1 MRATSHRSQACPS
14 CRESAPVTTAAA
26 DLAESMK
33 LLSAAL
39 TSGSGLHAGYLWKH
53 EGNASVADVIAEVY
67 YINVGSARE
76 RRQNMESQ
84 LEQFQ
89 KRNSVRYARF
99 KAVTPSDQ
107 RVQEFAASTSF
118 QKMMHHHHHDH
129 HQKIGSKAKIG
140 SNNRQKSYLRKQ
152 LKVQLIGSKACGLSH
167 FDLWRLLLKDSD
179 ALLSEA
185 PFALVLEDDA
195 VLSADA
201 LDALPERLR
210 DIPEE
215 ADMIL
220 LGFWGSKRPEDEVAA
235 GIYKAQLPFHFLNGT
250 EDQFFYGGSHAYL
263 LRLDSLPRMI
273 AFVGRG
279 LSIYPDEVTA
289 YSSVPG
295 SVRKYVLYPPLVHL
309 KLGERKSLHP
319 GLEDRIMEADPD
331 MVPTS

>member
-1 MRATSHRSQACPS
+1 MRLRALLLLGLVGVGAADLCNEGDEPQVPGRSLLQ
-14 CRESAPVTTAAA
+14 RKRTAPVTKAAA
-26 DLAESMK
+26 DLAESIK

-39 TSGSGLHAGYLWKH
+39 ASGSGLHAGDSRKR

-67 YINVGSARE
+67 YINVGSDRE
-76 RRQNMESQ
+76 RRQDMESQ

-99 KAVTPSDQ
+99 NAVTPSDQ

-118 QKMMHHHHHDH
+118 HTMDSFK
-129 HQKIGSKAKIG
+129 
-140 SNNRQKSYLRKQ
+140 
-152 LKVQLIGSKACGLSH
+152 IGSKACGLSH

-179 ALLSEA
+179 ALPSKA

-195 VLSADA
+195 VLSADT

-220 LGFWGSKRPEDEVAA
+220 LGFVGSKRQEDEVAD
-235 GIYKAQLPFHFLNGT
+235 GVYKARFPFHISNGT
-250 EDQFFYGGSHAYL
+250 KDQYFYAGSHAYL

-273 AFVGRG
+273 AFVEHG
-279 LSIYPDEVTA
+279 LNFYPDEVTA

-295 SVRKYVLYPPLVHL
+295 SVRKYALYPPLVHL
-309 KLGERKSLHP
+309 KLGEKNSIHP
-319 GLEDRIMEADPD
+319 GLKDLIMEADPD
-331 MVPTS
+331 LVPTS